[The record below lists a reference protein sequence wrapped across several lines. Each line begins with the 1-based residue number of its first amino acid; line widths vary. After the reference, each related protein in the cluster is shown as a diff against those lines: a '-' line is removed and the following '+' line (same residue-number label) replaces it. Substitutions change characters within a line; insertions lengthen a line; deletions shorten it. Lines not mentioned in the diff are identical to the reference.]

1 MMIGALALAVGLSA
15 WAAFQGD
22 GDEVEVEA
30 VRHDA
35 GARSAKSGAGSSSA
49 STGRKTQGEAR
60 ATKASA
66 TLNPADV
73 QALTQ
78 GVPQWQSRV
87 NLAASALGASS
98 PWASQR
104 PPPPPPPP
112 PVVEAEPPPPMA
124 PPFPHAWAGRFD
136 DKAVIAGASSTW
148 VVGKGEVIDGQ
159 WRIDQVAERQL
170 TLTYLPLNQ
179 SQTVA
184 MKSP

>member
-1 MMIGALALAVGLSA
+1 MRPWMIAGLALAAGMSA
-15 WAAFQGD
+15 WTAFQGD
-22 GDEVEVEA
+22 GDAVEPVRQEA
-30 VRHDA
+30 GGRPTKPA
-35 GARSAKSGAGSSSA
+35 QATA
-49 STGRKTQGEAR
+49 STGKKTAGESRAAR
-60 ATKASA
+60 AKAG
-66 TLNPADV
+66 LDPADV
-73 QALTQ
+73 QTLTQ
-78 GVPQWQSRV
+78 GVPRWQHRV

-112 PVVEAEPPPPMA
+112 PVVAAEPPPPMA

-136 DKAVIAGASSTW
+136 DKAVIAGPSSTW
-148 VVGKGEVIDGQ
+148 VVGKGEVIEGQ

-184 MKSP
+184 MKAP